1 MGLQRLTV
9 RDGGGTVRTMIHRI
23 EVAHRS
29 GVDDPRGIAL
39 SRQARTF
46 LGLEVERIVCHSVYK
61 FRAALAADEVERLA
75 QALCD
80 PIEERVVVG
89 RFQPDDRFHWVVRVG
104 LLPGVTDNVG
114 HTARTFLCDLLGRSL
129 ESWPEAPL
137 AFSESVFFIEGP
149 ELKSAEVARL
159 VAELLHNPMIESAE
173 IWSREAYAAAPV
185 DRVLPLAGSA
195 TEPGVEFIS
204 LPVED
209 DALLR
214 LSRER
219 TLSLSLEE
227 LKAIAAHYA
236 DADVQ
241 RHRRG
246 KGLGPQPTD
255 VELEVLAQTW
265 SEHCKHKIFNATVSY
280 TDEHGASETITSLF
294 KTYIV
299 GATRE
304 VEKRVPWLVSVFDD
318 NAGVTRLTEDTNLV
332 YKVETHNSPS
342 ALDPYG
348 GAMTGIVGVNRD
360 PFGTGIGAALL
371 TNVWGYCFASPRYA
385 GEIPEGLHHPRRIRD
400 GVHRGVIEGGNQSGI
415 PYSRGFEYYDDRFL
429 GKPLVF
435 CGTVGVMPAVV
446 GDGPSE
452 RKEIEPGDAV
462 VMVGGRIGK
471 DGIHGATFSS
481 EALHV
486 QSPAH
491 AVQIGDP
498 ITQKM
503 MTDMLLEARDQGLY
517 RTLTDNGA
525 GGLSSS
531 VGEMARICNGARL
544 DLDHAP
550 LKYPG
555 LAPWEILV
563 SEAQERMSLAV
574 PQENVEA
581 LLALAKRREVEAT
594 VIGTFEKSGRF
605 RAFHRGELVADL
617 DMDFLHEGCPRM
629 QLTAVW
635 QAPRIIPSASLPLE
649 QVASKLGEILM
660 KLVSGLNLCSR
671 EEKRRQYDHEVKGL
685 SVVKPLVG
693 VHSDIPSD
701 CTAMRVCHGKAEVV
715 LLAEGIAPRLSNFD
729 PGVMASYVV
738 DLAVR
743 RIIAGG
749 GRLGAIAGL
758 DNFCWPDP
766 VQSEMTPDGH
776 QKMAGLVRA
785 CRSLYEMTTALDV
798 PLISGKDSMKN
809 DSTRGGVKI
818 SIPPTLL
825 FSAMGWADDASQV
838 MDLRADCPGQQIFV
852 VGDTHSEIGGG
863 EFMQWLADEL
873 DHPEWLGLTRQQQL
887 VERPSGPALP
897 HADPTATR
905 RVCEAVQHAIAEHR
919 VRAVHAPHLGGIGV
933 GVATMALA
941 ADLGVDIDL
950 SQMPCVGELT
960 DLERLYSESCAR
972 FLVVCEA
979 DKAQELRAFFREKNT
994 PAACLGQFTES
1005 HEVVFRRGENPILR
1019 VPLPKLRGG
1028 FSAGLNLTEGGRA

>member
-1 MGLQRLTV
+1 MGV
-9 RDGGGTVRTMIHRI
+9 IHRI

-39 SRQARTF
+39 TQQARTF
-46 LGLEVERIVCHSVYK
+46 LGLEVERILSHSVYK
-61 FRAALAADEVERLA
+61 YRASLSTDEVERLA
-75 QALCD
+75 HALCD

-89 RFQPDDRFHWVVRVG
+89 RFAPEERTRWVVRVG

-114 HTARTFLCDLLGRSL
+114 HTARTFLCDLLGRAP
-129 ESWPEAPL
+129 ESWQEDPL
-137 AFSESVFFIEGP
+137 AFSESLYLIEGDA
-149 ELKSAEVARL
+149 LSSTDIDRL
-159 VAELLHNPMIESAE
+159 VGELLHNPMIEKAQV
-173 IWSREAYAAAPV
+173 WSKTDYLQAPV
-185 DRVLPLAGSA
+185 DLDFPLAGSS
-195 TEPGVEFIS
+195 TEPRVECIT
-204 LPVED
+204 LPKTD
-209 DALLR
+209 AALLD

-219 TLSLSLEE
+219 ILSLSLRE

-236 DADVQ
+236 DEQVN
-241 RHRRG
+241 RYRREQ
-246 KGLGPQPTD
+246 GLGKDPTD

-265 SEHCKHKIFNATVSY
+265 SEHCKHKIFNASVAYST
-280 TDEHGASETITSLF
+280 EAGETEQITSLF

-318 NAGVTRLTEDTNLV
+318 NAGVTRLTDDTNLV

-385 GEIPEGLHHPRRIRD
+385 APIPEGLHHPRRIRD

-415 PYSRGFEYYDDRFL
+415 PYSRGFEVYDDRFL

-452 RKEIEPGDAV
+452 RKDITPGDAV

-486 QSPAH
+486 ESPTH

-503 MTDMLLEARDQGLY
+503 MTDMLLEARDLGLY
-517 RTLTDNGA
+517 RTITDNGA

-531 VGEMARICNGARL
+531 VGEMARLCNGARL
-544 DLDHAP
+544 DLDLAP

-574 PQENVEA
+574 PQDKVDD
-581 LLALAKRREVEAT
+581 LLALATRREVEAT
-594 VIGTFEKSGRF
+594 VIGRFEDSGRF
-605 RAFHRGELVADL
+605 RAFHNGELVADL
-617 DMDFLHEGCPRM
+617 SMDFLHEGCPRM
-629 QLTAVW
+629 ELKAIWQQPDYITA
-635 QAPRIIPSASLPLE
+635 ATLPLATVE
-649 QVASKLGEILM
+649 GQHEEIL
-660 KLVSGLNLCSR
+660 LTLIGGLNLCSR

-685 SVVKPLVG
+685 SVIKPLIG
-693 VHSDIPSD
+693 VNSDIPAD
-701 CTAMRVCHGKAEVV
+701 CTAMRVRHEGPEVV

-729 PGVMASYVV
+729 PGLMAGFVV

-749 GRLGAIAGL
+749 GKLGAIAGL

-766 VQSEMTPDGH
+766 VQSESTPDGH

-785 CRSLYEMTTALDV
+785 CRELYGMSTALDV

-825 FSAMGWADDASQV
+825 FSAMGWVEDASQT
-838 MDLRADCPGQQIFV
+838 MDLRADAAGQQIFV
-852 VGDTHSEIGGG
+852 VGETKDELGAG
-863 EFMQWLADEL
+863 EFMHWFADKMNQ
-873 DHPEWLGLTRQQQL
+873 PEWLGLTSDFQL
-887 VERPSGPALP
+887 VEHPSGPTPP
-897 HADPTATR
+897 HSDPQTTR
-905 RVCEAVQHAIAEHR
+905 QSCEAVQQAIASGC
-919 VRAVHAPHLGGIGV
+919 VRAVHAPHLGGIAIGL
-933 GVATMALA
+933 ATMALA
-941 ADLGVDIDL
+941 ADLGMDVDVSKL
-950 SQMPCVGELT
+950 PTHGELGVF
-960 DLERLYSESCAR
+960 ERLYAESCGR
-972 FLVVCEA
+972 FIVACDA
-979 DKAQELRAFFREKNT
+979 DKADSLMELLNSHSVPATRIGAFVEGKELRYHDGTHPLLK
-994 PAACLGQFTES
+994 
-1005 HEVVFRRGENPILR
+1005 
-1019 VPLPKLRGG
+1019 VPLQRIREA
-1028 FSAGLNLTEGGRA
+1028 FADGLNLSEGGRA